1 MRKRRGKMKKILIL
15 VMLVCFML
23 TSAVAMAAEVASSD
37 KPAATSFSERLK
49 KLREE
54 SENPGLSAQK
64 LANMPKVA
72 VLYVNNAK
80 TSYDDEIDQLLLGN
94 LAKCI
99 PSSKYQYIDGTPYLE
114 RLNKIG
120 IVDLTTAERADI
132 VEAFSGDDVDYV
144 VFMEIEPFIRKD
156 KLTFFTVGKEMTATL
171 PLKVIDL
178 LNNRYLYNGKFVEK
192 ATDSSMMGGI
202 GNKSVSNKAL
212 MKINEQVASVLSV
225 RLPAEKPIMA
235 QIKK

>member
-1 MRKRRGKMKKILIL
+1 MKKGLTL
-15 VMLVCFML
+15 VMMVCFML
-23 TSAVAMAAEVASSD
+23 TGVVAMAAEAVPSD
-37 KPAATSFSERLK
+37 KSTTMSFSERFK
-49 KLREE
+49 KLSEE
-54 SENPGLSAQK
+54 SKNPGASAQK

-94 LAKCI
+94 LAKSI
-99 PSSKYQYIDGTPYLE
+99 SSDKYQYIDGAPYLE
-114 RLNKIG
+114 RLSKIG

-132 VEAFSGDDVDYV
+132 VAAFSGDDVDYV
-144 VFMEIEPFIRKD
+144 VFMELEPFIRKD
-156 KLTFFTVGKEMTATL
+156 KMTFFTIGKEMTATL

-212 MKINEQVASVLSV
+212 MKINEQVASVLAV
-225 RLPAEKPIMA
+225 RLPAEKPVLVP
-235 QIKK
+235 IKK